1 MTAEWRREGG
11 RLLLVQGGVVW
22 GVVERKAPFWRV
34 RLTGLPGSRLKRAG
48 SLSTAKSL
56 CVDWLIENV

>member
-1 MTAEWRREGG
+1 M
-11 RLLLVQGGVVW
+11 W